1 MSADKETRKVLWLA
15 IGEYRGRTLSGFFVY
30 AQARQVQYMEELMYR
45 VYVTDALQKIT
56 ENTANFAG
64 GHIMPYRFYDAVYG
78 NGKEKEKESAE
89 EIVRNVTSKAGL
101 EVTI

>member
-1 MSADKETRKVLWLA
+1 MLWLA
-15 IGEYRGRTLSGFFVY
+15 IGEYRGRTLSGFFTYV
-30 AQARQVQYMEELMYR
+30 QARQAQYMEELMYR
-45 VYVTDALQKIT
+45 VYVTDALQKIA

-78 NGKEKEKESAE
+78 DGDRKEKESAE

>member
-1 MSADKETRKVLWLA
+1 MLWLC
-15 IGEYRGRTLSGFFVY
+15 IGEYKGRTLSGFFVY
-30 AQARQVQYMEELMYR
+30 VQARQAQYMEELMYR
-45 VYVTDALQKIT
+45 VYITDALQKIA

-78 NGKEKEKESAE
+78 EGKEKKNENAE
-89 EIVRNVTSKAGL
+89 EIIKNVTNKAGL

>member
-1 MSADKETRKVLWLA
+1 MLWLA

-30 AQARQVQYMEELMYR
+30 VQARQAQYMEELMYR

-78 NGKEKEKESAE
+78 DGDRKEKENAE
-89 EIVRNVTSKAGL
+89 EIIKDVTIKAGL

>member
-1 MSADKETRKVLWLA
+1 MLWLA
-15 IGEYRGRTLSGFFVY
+15 IGEYRGRTLSGFFTYV
-30 AQARQVQYMEELMYR
+30 QARQAQYMEELMYR
-45 VYVTDALQKIT
+45 VYVTDALQKIA

-78 NGKEKEKESAE
+78 DEKEKEKESAE

>member
-15 IGEYRGRTLSGFFVY
+15 IGEYRGHTLSGFFVY
-30 AQARQVQYMEELMYR
+30 VQARQAQYMEELMYR

-78 NGKEKEKESAE
+78 DGKEKEKENAE
-89 EIVRNVTSKAGL
+89 EIIRDVTIRAGL